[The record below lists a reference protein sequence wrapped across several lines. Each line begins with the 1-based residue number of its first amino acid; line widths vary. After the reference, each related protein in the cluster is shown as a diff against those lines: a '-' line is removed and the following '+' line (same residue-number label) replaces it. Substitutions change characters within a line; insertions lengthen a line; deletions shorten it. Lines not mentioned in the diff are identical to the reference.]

1 MSPLTLP
8 RRSAAR
14 SRASRRF
21 PLALLCAG
29 WAIAPAVQADPGY
42 YVVTVYDNEGLRNA
56 DLRYWTVKMP
66 NRPEVV
72 WPEVGFGY
80 GVSSRWYTELF
91 ASWIGSSQM
100 PMQLST
106 LNWQNDVLLTQGELP
121 LDIAL
126 HAQLIANQLDA
137 GGSAIEWGPVLQT
150 DVGRTQ
156 LNGNVFFD
164 HGYGGFENGPTLMK
178 YQWQIRHRWKPWLHF
193 GAQGFGELGPWD
205 HWLPRDQQSHR
216 AGPAAFTT
224 IRLDDKQAFL
234 VQAAYLFGSVY
245 GRDARMFTMRAQL
258 VF

>member
-1 MSPLTLP
+1 MTVVWPRLP
-8 RRSAAR
+8 RLAAAR
-14 SRASRRF
+14 
-21 PLALLCAG
+21 LALACGFATV
-29 WAIAPAVQADPGY
+29 APAVSADPGY

-56 DLRYWTVKMP
+56 DVRYWSVKMP
-66 NRPEVV
+66 NRPEVI
-72 WPEVGFGY
+72 WPEIGFGY
-80 GVSSRWYTELF
+80 GVSSRWSTELF
-91 ASWIGSSQM
+91 ASYIGSSQFATK
-100 PMQLST
+100 LST

-126 HAQLIANQLDA
+126 HAQLIGNQLEP
-137 GGSAIEWGPVLQT
+137 GGGAIEWGPVLQT

-164 HGYGGFENGPTLMK
+164 NGWGGFEPAAAQMK
-178 YQWQIRHRWKPWLHF
+178 YQWQLRYRWRPALHF

-205 HWLPRDQQSHR
+205 HWLPRDEQSHR
-216 AGPAAFTT
+216 AGPALFTT

-245 GRDARMFTMRAQL
+245 GRDARMFTMRAQF